1 MELPTPHSAW
11 HATLPNHPAARG
23 RARGLAAR
31 TALRTGCRLW
41 PIVLLVLALV
51 SSAQAAFTLI
61 GLSIDDSA
69 TRNIVE
75 GRTLARDLPP
85 VRFPGTLRTA
95 DWLLDRPAL
104 AATLARHLYPPLERY
119 HVTPQENGTYELS
132 DLGALRGSFR
142 LVARGEKRRVYL
154 CQGEFRSLAHILKL
168 SGGMVFT
175 LEFRDQQQ
183 GGEAYLEVVPQLYL
197 RLDNTV
203 AHGLLKMLSP
213 LVNGIIDRRVGNL
226 TTATRVVGERMTR
239 DPAGLYREM
248 RSWPDVKPE
257 ELEAY
262 RQAFLPDEET
272 R

>member
-1 MELPTPHSAW
+1 MELPTPYSAW
-11 HATLPNHPAARG
+11 HATLSNHSAARD

-41 PIVLLVLALV
+41 PIVLLMLILV

-85 VRFPGTLRTA
+85 VRFPGTVGTA

-119 HVTPQENGTYELS
+119 QVTPQENGIYEVS
-132 DLGALRGSFR
+132 DLEALRGSFR
-142 LVARGEKRRVYL
+142 LVARGQMRRVYL

-175 LEFRDQQQ
+175 LEFRELQE
-183 GGEAYLEVVPQLYL
+183 GGKAHLEVVPQFYL
-197 RLDNTV
+197 RLDNIM

-213 LVNGIIDRRVGNL
+213 LLNGIIDRRVGNL
-226 TTATRVVGERMTR
+226 TTATQVIGERMSR

-248 RSWPDVKPE
+248 HSWPDVKPE

-262 RQAFLPDEET
+262 RQAFLPEEGT

>member
-1 MELPTPHSAW
+1 MELPTPS
-11 HATLPNHPAARG
+11 
-23 RARGLAAR
+23 RALAAR

-41 PIVLLVLALV
+41 PIVLPMLILV
-51 SSAQAAFTLI
+51 SSAQAAFTLS

-75 GRTLARDLPP
+75 ERTLARDLPP
-85 VRFPGTLRTA
+85 VRFPGTVRTA

-104 AATLARHLYPPLERY
+104 AATLARHLYPPLEQY
-119 HVTPQENGTYELS
+119 HVTAQENGTYEVS

-142 LVARGEKRRVYL
+142 LVARGERRRVYL

-168 SGGMVFT
+168 SGGMVFA
-175 LEFRDQQQ
+175 LEFREPQQR
-183 GGEAYLEVVPQLYL
+183 GEAYLEIVPQMYL
-197 RLDNTV
+197 RLDNIV
-203 AHGLLKMLSP
+203 AHGILKLLSP
-213 LVNGIIDRRVGNL
+213 LINGIIDRRVGNL
-226 TTATRVVGERMTR
+226 TTATQVVGERMSR

-248 RSWPDVKPE
+248 HSWPDVKPE

-262 RQAFLPDEET
+262 RQAFLPGEGT

>member
-1 MELPTPHSAW
+1 MELPTPCSAW
-11 HATLPNHPAARG
+11 RAILSHHSAARG
-23 RARGLAAR
+23 RARGFPVR
-31 TALRTGCRLW
+31 TSLRTGCRFW
-41 PIVLLVLALV
+41 PIVLLMLILV

-61 GLSIDDSA
+61 GLAIDDTT
-69 TRNIVE
+69 TRDIVD

-85 VRFPGTLRTA
+85 VRFPGTVRTA

-119 HVTPQENGTYELS
+119 HVTPQENGVYEVN

-142 LVARGEKRRVYL
+142 QVARGERRRVYR
-154 CQGEFRSLAHILKL
+154 CQGEFRSLAYILKL

-175 LEFRDQQQ
+175 LEFRDLHQ
-183 GGEAYLEVVPQLYL
+183 GDEAALEVVPQLYL
-197 RLDNTV
+197 RLDNIV

-213 LVNGIIDRRVGNL
+213 LVNGIIDRRIGNL
-226 TTATRVVGERMTR
+226 TTATQVLGERMSR

-248 RSWPDVKPE
+248 RSWPDVNPE
-257 ELEAY
+257 ELEAF
-262 RQAFLPDEET
+262 RQAFLPDEGS